1 MEVLIHNFKELE
13 KINPEKEAV
22 KIASTVGKKKRQ
34 EIVKKAEELKVKVLN
49 PQLK

>member
-1 MEVLIHNFKELE
+1 MSPHNVKEWE

-34 EIVKKAEELKVKVLN
+34 EIVKKAGEMKIKVLN
-49 PQLK
+49 P